1 MTHNQ
6 VVTSKLLSIALI
18 VFTVMIFSSAGK
30 YPQNITANQL
40 SQIDAA
46 NDDELYMGFKL
57 KYKDSISCKT
67 GIHDRFTL
75 EQCENEIFYED
86 ENFAIDCLLNHI
98 IYIWFGQQGQYYSNI
113 IFVGNGEYNCNL
125 YPYEIYLDKGILQ
138 IYKHKKLILTKFFL
152 PK

>member
-6 VVTSKLLSIALI
+6 VVASKFLSISLI
-18 VFTVMIFSSAGK
+18 VFTAMIFSSAGK

-46 NDDELYMGFKL
+46 NDDELYMGLKL

-67 GIHDRFTL
+67 DIH
-75 EQCENEIFYED
+75 
-86 ENFAIDCLLNHI
+86 
-98 IYIWFGQQGQYYSNI
+98 I

-138 IYKHKKLILTKFFL
+138 IYKDKKLILTKFFL

>member
-6 VVTSKLLSIALI
+6 VVTSKFLSIALI

-67 GIHDRFTL
+67 DIHNRFTL
-75 EQCENEIFYED
+75 EQSENEIFYED
-86 ENFAIDCLLNHI
+86 EDFAIDCLLNHI
-98 IYIWFGQQGQYYSNI
+98 IYIWFGQQGQYYS
-113 IFVGNGEYNCNL
+113 L
-125 YPYEIYLDKGILQ
+125 S
-138 IYKHKKLILTKFFL
+138 LIHI
-152 PK
+152 